1 MPNYEIYR
9 MDIVVDVTDEQAEVK
24 LKNLDRTIQS
34 TQKHAG
40 NLGKTDATPHVDKRA
55 RTELSNTEK
64 VLGSAKK
71 RADVLHRT
79 RVNPTISMQDRITS
93 SLKRVESN
101 IGKLT
106 RSSHKIVLEGVDR
119 VTNVAKR
126 IISTITSPLALIGG
140 GAGVA
145 AAIGFPLKLAGEMD
159 RARRSI
165 EFYSGSVEEGRENFE
180 RFVNLAVKSPIYEV
194 PFVVQTAGQLMA
206 TGQTADFA
214 ERAILAFGN
223 AAMYTGAG
231 LSQLELAFYGF
242 KQISAVG
249 TLQMEEL
256 RQVTENL
263 NVPLTWVA
271 EELGITG
278 DELRDLGKA
287 AIPAEKAMEA
297 IVRTFEKRFP
307 MKDFNDDLLALIA
320 NLRETAVL
328 VVWDFGEG
336 MAKPVTRILQDLTGI
351 LEPTSKKFTDFREQ
365 VKSAGEQVG
374 ESMERAYT
382 RIKELFSDERFQGM
396 SFGDKII
403 FLIDRGLDEIDNYL
417 DGPGGEKVESIF
429 TKLGSIAG
437 RAWIASLK
445 GTFTIAAKETG
456 QGNIFGALA
465 FGGLFSLLGGGLILR
480 GLYGAGR
487 KVFDAS
493 RWIRRNIIKPPAVPP
508 PIVSPGVTAAG
519 ETVPILSSGGR
530 ITNVPIGVVAEEA
543 GLAGA
548 ASRAAGY
555 GSEALA
561 AAGGLVSRVVRFA
574 SRWARPLAIGTGA
587 LEVVSEKTTAGKVA
601 KAVEVGTGLA
611 GGWGGAK
618 LGAAIGTAILPGIG
632 SAIGAALGSIVGYF
646 GGRELG
652 KGLVTV
658 KPAEAGELTTPPLA
672 TEMAD
677 FRQFEA
683 VQLLTTPPLATEM
696 ADFRQFEA
704 VQLEEAAQ
712 LQALLVPASQVT
724 AEYTAI
730 LASFNANLQN
740 QATEIIAR
748 MGAWSEQA
756 WTITGIATAF
766 SANLQ
771 NMANEVISRG
781 LSFAGALSDAANRA
795 GSFVMPSFG
804 ASGATPVEPHAA
816 GGIFSSPHLGVVA
829 EAGPE
834 AIIPLSS
841 KMRDRGIELWKQAG
855 RFLGIAPHAEGG
867 IFGSSKLVTEAGPEA
882 GIPFSRSPE
891 RIRERG
897 LGLWQ
902 QINNVF
908 SPAMPALALAGSGA
922 ETGLLYDGI
931 DYGPELSGQVQELNV
946 PISIANIIANISG
959 SSLDVEDIAEQVGE
973 QVKQQVKW
981 EITRELANAIENRI

>member
-1 MPNYEIYR
+1 MPNYEMYR

-40 NLGKTDATPHVDKRA
+40 NLGKTDATPRVDKRA

-119 VTNVAKR
+119 VTGVAKR
-126 IISTITSPLALIGG
+126 IISTITSPLALLGG

-145 AAIGFPLKLAGEMD
+145 AAIGFPLSVAGEMD

-180 RFVNLAVKSPIYEV
+180 RFVNYAIESPIYEL
-194 PFVVQTAGQLMA
+194 PFVTQTAGQLLA

-214 ERAILAFGN
+214 MRAMEAFGN

-263 NVPLTWVA
+263 NVPLSWVA

-278 DELRDLGKA
+278 DKLRDLGKA

-307 MKDFNDDLLALIA
+307 VKDFNDDLIALTSNVKESGRVI
-320 NLRETAVL
+320 
-328 VVWDFGEG
+328 VWGFGEG
-336 MAKPVTRILQDLTGI
+336 MAKPVIRILQDLTGI
-351 LEPTSKKFTDFREQ
+351 LDPASKKFADFREQ

-374 ESMERAYT
+374 EFMERVYT
-382 RIKELFSDERFQGM
+382 RIKELFSDERFQEM

-403 FLIDRGLDEIDNYL
+403 FLIDRGLDEVNNYL

-437 RAWIASLK
+437 RAWIAGLK
-445 GTFTIAAKETG
+445 GAFTITAKEIG

-487 KVFDAS
+487 KAFSAG
-493 RWIRRNIIKPPAVPP
+493 RWIVRNIIKPPAVP

-519 ETVPILSSGGR
+519 ETVPILSSAGR
-530 ITNVPIGVVAEEA
+530 ITNVPIGAVAEEA
-543 GLAGA
+543 GLAGV

-561 AAGGLVSRVVRFA
+561 AAGGLVSRVGRFFGRVA
-574 SRWARPLAIGTGA
+574 WPLAIGTGA

-601 KAVEVGTGLA
+601 KAAEVGTGLA

-632 SAIGAALGSIVGYF
+632 SAIGAALGGIVGYF
-646 GGRELG
+646 GGREFG
-652 KGLVTV
+652 KRLVTV
-658 KPAEAGELTTPPLA
+658 KPAEAGELTTPPPA
-672 TEMAD
+672 TG
-677 FRQFEA
+677 
-683 VQLLTTPPLATEM
+683 M

-766 SANLQ
+766 AANLQ
-771 NMANEVISRG
+771 NVANEVISRG

-931 DYGPELSGQVQELNV
+931 DYGLELSGQVQELNV
-946 PISIANIIANISG
+946 PISIANITANISG

>member
-1 MPNYEIYR
+1 MPNYEMYR

-40 NLGKTDATPHVDKRA
+40 NLGKTDATPRVDKRA

-101 IGKLT
+101 IGRLT
-106 RSSHKIVLEGVDR
+106 RGSHKIVLEGVDR

-126 IISTITSPLALIGG
+126 IISTVTSPLALIGG

-180 RFVNLAVKSPIYEV
+180 RFVNYAVKSPIYEL

-214 ERAILAFGN
+214 ERAMDAFGN

-249 TLQMEEL
+249 TLQMQEL
-256 RQVTENL
+256 YQVTENL
-263 NVPLTWVA
+263 NVPLSWVA

-297 IVRTFEKRFP
+297 IVRTLEKRFP

-320 NLRETAVL
+320 SLRETAVL

-351 LEPTSKKFTDFREQ
+351 LDPASKKFADFREQ

-374 ESMERAYT
+374 EFMERVYT
-382 RIKELFSDERFQGM
+382 RIKELFSDERFQEM

-403 FLIDRGLDEIDNYL
+403 FLIDRGLDEVNNYL

-487 KVFDAS
+487 KAFSAG
-493 RWIRRNIIKPPAVPP
+493 RWIVRNIKKPPAVP

-519 ETVPILSSGGR
+519 ETVPILSSAGR
-530 ITNVPIGVVAEEA
+530 ITNVPIGAVAEEA
-543 GLAGA
+543 GLAGV

-561 AAGGLVSRVVRFA
+561 AAGGLVSRVGRFFGRVA
-574 SRWARPLAIGTGA
+574 WPLAIGTGA

-601 KAVEVGTGLA
+601 KAAEVGTGLA

-632 SAIGAALGSIVGYF
+632 TVIGTALGGIVGYF
-646 GGRELG
+646 GGRKFG

-658 KPAEAGELTTPPLA
+658 KPAEAGELTTPPPA
-672 TEMAD
+672 TG
-677 FRQFEA
+677 
-683 VQLLTTPPLATEM
+683 M

-766 SANLQ
+766 AANLQ
-771 NMANEVISRG
+771 NVANEVISRG

-946 PISIANIIANISG
+946 PISIANITANISG

>member
-1 MPNYEIYR
+1 MPNYEMYR

-40 NLGKTDATPHVDKRA
+40 NLGKTDATPRVDKRA

-101 IGKLT
+101 IGRLT
-106 RSSHKIVLEGVDR
+106 RGSHKIVLEGVDR

-126 IISTITSPLALIGG
+126 IISTVTSPLALIGG

-180 RFVNLAVKSPIYEV
+180 RFVNYAVKSPIYEL

-214 ERAILAFGN
+214 ERAMDAFGN

-263 NVPLTWVA
+263 NIPLSWVA

-297 IVRTFEKRFP
+297 IVRTLEKRFP

-320 NLRETAVL
+320 SLRETAVL

-351 LEPTSKKFTDFREQ
+351 LDPASKKFADFREQ

-374 ESMERAYT
+374 EFMERVYT
-382 RIKELFSDERFQGM
+382 RIKELFSDERFQEM

-403 FLIDRGLDEIDNYL
+403 FLIDRGLDEVNNYL

-437 RAWIASLK
+437 RAWIAGLK
-445 GTFTIAAKETG
+445 GAFTITAKEIG

-487 KVFDAS
+487 KAFSAG
-493 RWIRRNIIKPPAVPP
+493 RWIGRNIIKPPAVP

-519 ETVPILSSGGR
+519 ETVPILSSAGR
-530 ITNVPIGVVAEEA
+530 ITNVPIGAVAEEA
-543 GLAGA
+543 GLAGV

-561 AAGGLVSRVVRFA
+561 AAGGLVSRVGRFFGRVA
-574 SRWARPLAIGTGA
+574 WPLAIGTGA

-601 KAVEVGTGLA
+601 KAAEVGTGLA

-632 SAIGAALGSIVGYF
+632 TVIGTALGGIVGYF
-646 GGRELG
+646 GGRKFG

-658 KPAEAGELTTPPLA
+658 KPAEAGELTTPPPA
-672 TEMAD
+672 TG
-677 FRQFEA
+677 
-683 VQLLTTPPLATEM
+683 M

-766 SANLQ
+766 AANLQ
-771 NMANEVISRG
+771 NVANEVISRG

-946 PISIANIIANISG
+946 PISIANITANISG

>member
-1 MPNYEIYR
+1 MPNYEMYR
-9 MDIVVDVTDEQAEVK
+9 MDIVVDVTDEQAEVE

-40 NLGKTDATPHVDKRA
+40 NLGKTDATPRVGTGV
-55 RTELSNTEK
+55 RTELSATERA
-64 VLGSAKK
+64 LNSTKK
-71 RADVLHRT
+71 RADVLNRT
-79 RVNPTISMQDRITS
+79 RVSPTISMQDRITS

-101 IGKLT
+101 IGRLT
-106 RSSHKIVLEGVDR
+106 RGSHKIVLEGVDR
-119 VTNVAKR
+119 VTGVARR
-126 IISTITSPLALIGG
+126 IISTITSPLALLGG
-140 GAGVA
+140 GAGAA
-145 AAIGFPLKLAGEMD
+145 AAIGFPLSVAGEMD

-165 EFYSGSVEEGRENFE
+165 EFYSGSIEAGKENFE
-180 RFVNLAVKSPIYEV
+180 DFVNYAIKSPIYEL
-194 PFVVQTAGQLMA
+194 PFVTQTAGQLLA
-206 TGQTADFA
+206 TGQNADFA
-214 ERAILAFGN
+214 MRAMEAFGN

-263 NVPLTWVA
+263 NVPLSWVA

-278 DELRDLGKA
+278 DELRNLGSA
-287 AIPAEKAMEA
+287 AIPANKAMEA

-307 MKDFNDDLLALIA
+307 MKDFNDDLIALVSSVKESGRVI
-320 NLRETAVL
+320 
-328 VVWDFGEG
+328 VWNFGEG

-351 LEPTSKKFTDFREQ
+351 LDPASKKFTDFREQ

-374 ESMERAYT
+374 ESMERVYT

-403 FLIDRGLDEIDNYL
+403 FLIDRGLDEVNNYL

-480 GLYGAGR
+480 GLYKVGR
-487 KVFDAS
+487 KAFSAGKG
-493 RWIRRNIIKPPAVPP
+493 IGRNIIKPPAVPP
-508 PIVSPGVTAAG
+508 IVSPGVTATAA
-519 ETVPILSSGGR
+519 ETAPILSSGGR
-530 ITNVPIGVVAEEA
+530 ISNIPIGAVAEEA

-561 AAGGLVSRVVRFA
+561 AAGGLVSRVGRFVGRVA
-574 SRWARPLAIGTGA
+574 WPLAIGTGA

-601 KAVEVGTGLA
+601 KAAEVGTGLA

-632 SAIGAALGSIVGYF
+632 TAIGAALGGIGGYF
-646 GGRELG
+646 GGREFG
-652 KGLVTV
+652 KRLVTV
-658 KPAEAGELTTPPLA
+658 KPAEAGEESATPPPA
-672 TEMAD
+672 TGMAD

-683 VQLLTTPPLATEM
+683 VQP
-696 ADFRQFEA
+696 
-704 VQLEEAAQ
+704 EEAAQ

-730 LASFNANLQN
+730 LASFNVNLQN

-834 AIIPLSS
+834 AIIPLSES
-841 KMRDRGIELWKQAG
+841 M
-855 RFLGIAPHAEGG
+855 
-867 IFGSSKLVTEAGPEA
+867 
-882 GIPFSRSPE
+882 
-891 RIRERG
+891 RERG
-897 LGLWQ
+897 LALWQ
-902 QINNVF
+902 RAGRLLGTPHHAEDGIFDAESKRTPLSEYVRERGTGLRYQISNIF
-908 SPAMPALALAGSGA
+908 SPVRALDPAFAGMGVNT
-922 ETGLLYDGI
+922 ELLYEG
-931 DYGPELSGQVQELNV
+931 DYHYSEPARQEQELTV
-946 PISIANIIANISG
+946 PVSISNIIANV
-959 SSLDVEDIAEQVGE
+959 SSSFNVEDIAEQVGE

>member
-1 MPNYEIYR
+1 MPNYEMYR
-9 MDIVVDVTDEQAEVK
+9 MDIVVDVTDERAEVE
-24 LKNLDRTIQS
+24 LQNLNKAIQRTE
-34 TQKHAG
+34 KGAR
-40 NLGKTDATPHVDKRA
+40 NLGKADATPHVDKRA

-79 RVNPTISMQDRITS
+79 RVNPTISMKDRITS
-93 SLKRVESN
+93 SLKRAESN
-101 IGKLT
+101 IGRLT
-106 RSSHKIVLEGVDR
+106 RGSHKIVLEGVDR
-119 VTNVAKR
+119 VTGVARR
-126 IISTITSPLALIGG
+126 IISTITSPLALLGG
-140 GAGVA
+140 GAGAA
-145 AAIGFPLKLAGEMD
+145 AAIGFPLSVAGEMD

-180 RFVNLAVKSPIYEV
+180 RFVNYAIESPIYEL
-194 PFVVQTAGQLMA
+194 PFVTQTAGQLLA

-214 ERAILAFGN
+214 MRAMQAFGN

-263 NVPLTWVA
+263 NVPLSWVA

-278 DELRDLGKA
+278 DELRNLGSA

-307 MKDFNDDLLALIA
+307 MKDFNDDLIALASNVKESGRVI
-320 NLRETAVL
+320 
-328 VVWDFGEG
+328 VWGFGEG

-351 LEPTSKKFTDFREQ
+351 LDPASKKFTDFREQ

-374 ESMERAYT
+374 ESMERVYT

-403 FLIDRGLDEIDNYL
+403 FLIDRGLDEVNNYL

-487 KVFDAS
+487 KAFSAS
-493 RWIRRNIIKPPAVPP
+493 RWIGRNIIKPPAVPP
-508 PIVSPGVTAAG
+508 IVSPGVTATAAG
-519 ETVPILSSGGR
+519 TAPILSSGGR
-530 ITNVPIGVVAEEA
+530 ISNIPIGAVAEEA

-561 AAGGLVSRVVRFA
+561 AAGGLVSRVGRFVGRVA
-574 SRWARPLAIGTGA
+574 WPLAIGTGA

-601 KAVEVGTGLA
+601 KAAEVGTGLA

-632 SAIGAALGSIVGYF
+632 TAIGAALGGIGGYF
-646 GGRELG
+646 GGREFG
-652 KGLVTV
+652 KRLVTV
-658 KPAEAGELTTPPLA
+658 KPAEAGELTTPPPA
-672 TEMAD
+672 TGMAD

-683 VQLLTTPPLATEM
+683 VQP
-696 ADFRQFEA
+696 
-704 VQLEEAAQ
+704 EEAAQ

-730 LASFNANLQN
+730 LASFNVNLQN

-946 PISIANIIANISG
+946 PISIANITANISG

>member
-1 MPNYEIYR
+1 MPNYEMYR

-40 NLGKTDATPHVDKRA
+40 NLGKTDATPRVGTGV
-55 RTELSNTEK
+55 RTELSATERA
-64 VLGSAKK
+64 LNSTKK
-71 RADVLHRT
+71 RADVLNRT

-101 IGKLT
+101 IGRLT
-106 RSSHKIVLEGVDR
+106 RGSHKIVLEGVDR

-126 IISTITSPLALIGG
+126 IISTVTSPLALIGG

-145 AAIGFPLKLAGEMD
+145 AAIGFPLKLVGEMD

-180 RFVNLAVKSPIYEV
+180 RFVNYAIKSPIYEV
-194 PFVVQTAGQLMA
+194 PFVVQTAGQLLA

-214 ERAILAFGN
+214 MRAMDAFGN

-263 NVPLTWVA
+263 NVPLSWVA

-278 DELRDLGKA
+278 DELRNLGSA

-307 MKDFNDDLLALIA
+307 MKDFSGDLLALIA
-320 NLRETAVL
+320 NLRETARL
-328 VVWDFGEG
+328 VVWGFGEG
-336 MAKPVTRILQDLTGI
+336 MAKPVIRILQDLTGI
-351 LEPTSKKFTDFREQ
+351 LDPASKKFTDFQER

-403 FLIDRGLDEIDNYL
+403 FLIDRGLDEVNNYL

-487 KVFDAS
+487 KAFSAS
-493 RWIRRNIIKPPAVPP
+493 RWIGRNIIKPPPAVP

-519 ETVPILSSGGR
+519 ETVPILSSAGR
-530 ITNVPIGVVAEEA
+530 ITNVPIGAVAEEA

-555 GSEALA
+555 GSEVLA
-561 AAGGLVSRVVRFA
+561 AAGGLVSRVGRFVGRVA
-574 SRWARPLAIGTGA
+574 WPLAIGTGA

-601 KAVEVGTGLA
+601 KAAEVGTGLA

-632 SAIGAALGSIVGYF
+632 TAIGAALGGIGGYF
-646 GGRELG
+646 GGREFG
-652 KGLVTV
+652 KRLVTV
-658 KPAEAGELTTPPLA
+658 KPAEAGELTTPPPA
-672 TEMAD
+672 AG
-677 FRQFEA
+677 
-683 VQLLTTPPLATEM
+683 M

-730 LASFNANLQN
+730 LASFNVNLQN

-931 DYGPELSGQVQELNV
+931 DYGLELSGQVQELNV
-946 PISIANIIANISG
+946 PISIANITANISG

-981 EITRELANAIENRI
+981 EITRELANVIENRI